1 MTYSQN
7 GEEIIIDEIL
17 KSCGELKKF
26 VVELGAGD
34 GYHLSNSR
42 YFIENGW
49 DSILIDFDN
58 RGNEEVKEHKIN
70 KENINQLL
78 KKYNCPKEF
87 DFLSIDLDGNDY
99 WIIDEILKEY
109 SPKLIV
115 AEFNASFES
124 DCSKTIKYDADFVWQ
139 GDNYFGF
146 TLGASRKLAEANGYT
161 LILQH
166 GDMNVFLLR
175 SDYATKFMQKIK
187 NTPYSYSLPFKITL
201 KYEKSHYFKKSDR
214 DDWVTI

>member
-7 GEEIIIDEIL
+7 CEEIIIEDIL
-17 KSCGELKKF
+17 KSCGKLKKF

-42 YFIENGW
+42 YFIKNGW
-49 DSILIDFDN
+49 DSILIDYDN
-58 RGNEEVKEHKIN
+58 RGNEEVKKHKIN

-78 KKYNCPKEF
+78 KNYNCPKEF

-115 AEFNASFES
+115 AEYNASFPPEE
-124 DCSKTIKYDADFVWQ
+124 SKTIKYDPEFIWQ
-139 GDNYFGF
+139 GDTYFGF
-146 TLGASRKLAEANGYT
+146 TLSAGIKLAEKNNYKV
-161 LILQH
+161 ILQNS
-166 GDMNVFLLR
+166 DMNIYMLR
-175 SDYATKFMQKIK
+175 KDFSNSMEINKIIYNQSD
-187 NTPYSYSLPFKITL
+187 
-201 KYEKSHYFKKSDR
+201 YFKKSER
-214 DDWVTI
+214 NDWEII